1 MPALLLLLTVVLL
14 VVMWRLTSAKR
25 TSPRTVSRPR
35 FVAPD
40 DDPDFL
46 RDLDRRTHRDDDQP

>member
-1 MPALLLLLTVVLL
+1 VPALLLLLTVVLL
-14 VVMWRLTSAKR
+14 VLVWRFTSTR
-25 TSPRTVSRPR
+25 RPSSGSGGRPR

-46 RDLDRRTHRDDDQP
+46 RELDLRTRRDEDQP

>member
-1 MPALLLLLTVVLL
+1 VLLILTVVLL
-14 VVMWRLTSAKR
+14 VVVWRYTSTKR
-25 TSPRTVSRPR
+25 PSAGPQARPR

-46 RDLDRRTHRDDDQP
+46 RELDRRSRRDEDQP